1 MYPDSNSLLAGYL
14 SCNAG
19 LAVSRKKE
27 VSPVQLRQ
35 DYVHAHGIGLQA
47 LGQLGYTLLTDYPEQ
62 WPDKIAALKAFNWRR
77 NNPDLIK
84 RAMQHGKL
92 SKTSTAIQLTCNAL
106 KTHSHLSLLKNQ
118 ELEAQM
124 VVL

>member
-1 MYPDSNSLLAGYL
+1 MLIKQLVLHNFRVFKGRHIIDLAPKKRSNNDNPRPIVLFG
-14 SCNAG
+14 G
-19 LAVSRKKE
+19 L
-27 VSPVQLRQ
+27 
-35 DYVHAHGIGLQA
+35 
-47 LGQLGYTLLTDYPEQ
+47 
-62 WPDKIAALKAFNWRR
+62 

-106 KTHSHLSLLKNQ
+106 KKELSLPLTPEEQ